1 MPSFCRTFLIAVLAG
16 LATAPPA
23 APAEPPAGRELH
35 VDPVEG
41 NDAEDGL
48 RKPVRTIGRAIR
60 LAQPGDTIHLRPM
73 EYRDQ
78 AAFQD
83 KSGAPGRS
91 ITLDG
96 HGATLNGCDPLDAA
110 AWTEVSEGLYRHDN
124 LLPLTDAI
132 VARWFFLQNGKPNR
146 MERCSKGPSQPL
158 KAPEALR
165 PGEWTF
171 VKDEAR
177 TKAARP
183 GYIHGAFWIR
193 TAEGQ
198 SLAEARIEA
207 PLRMAGV
214 SMHGDCSHLVV
225 RNVTSI
231 HPYNDGFNLSNCRDI
246 MFENIRAIDCGDDGI
261 SAHGECDYSV
271 AGFASIG
278 NATGIC
284 DTGHSRT
291 SYRRVLIR
299 DCIGFDLYFLDT
311 GTYSVQ
317 DALVVS
323 SAARSLYLSG
333 REMPAEPCRLT
344 LENVLI
350 RREKSENEIR
360 VSANCELTARRTT
373 FLGLDLQA
381 TGGAVRFESC
391 FLGGDVPARAGD
403 TPLPRKPRL
412 HLWPDAVW
420 TGRRNLHDIESV
432 RVGQTTLAAARVSEF
447 PRFVREETDPQFQA
461 GAPVPG
467 DVGADLRRLAGLESP
482 PVSDTSPPAPAL
494 KTNVP
499 EDKP

>member
-1 MPSFCRTFLIAVLAG
+1 MPSFCRTLLIALLAG
-16 LATAPPA
+16 LAA
-23 APAEPPAGRELH
+23 ASAAVPAEPSAGRDLH

-41 NDAEDGL
+41 NDAGDGL
-48 RKPVRTIGRAIR
+48 QKPVRTIGRAIR

-78 AAFQD
+78 ATFQD
-83 KSGAPGRS
+83 KSGAPGRP

-96 HGATLNGCDPLDAA
+96 HGATLNGCDPLDAK
-110 AWTEVSEGLYRHDN
+110 AWTEVSPGLYRHDN

-132 VARWFFLQNGKPNR
+132 IGRWFFLQNGKPNR

-171 VKDEAR
+171 VKDEER

-183 GYIHGAFWIR
+183 GYIYGAFWIR
-193 TAEGQ
+193 TAEGE

-214 SMHGDCSHLVV
+214 SMHGDCSHLVI

-231 HPYNDGFNLSNCRDI
+231 HPYNDGFNLSNCRDVTL
-246 MFENIRAIDCGDDGI
+246 ENIRAIDCGDDGI
-261 SAHGECDYSV
+261 SAHGECDYTV
-271 AGFASIG
+271 TGFASIG

-311 GTYSVQ
+311 GTYFVQ
-317 DALVVS
+317 DALVIS
-323 SAARSLYLSG
+323 SAAKSLYLSG
-333 REMPAEPCRLT
+333 RDRPAEPCRLT

-350 RREKSENEIR
+350 RREKTENEIR
-360 VSANCELTARRTT
+360 VSPNCELTARRTT
-373 FLGLDLQA
+373 FLGLHLQA
-381 TGGAVRFESC
+381 TGGKIRLESC
-391 FLGGDVPARAGD
+391 LLGGDVPA
-403 TPLPRKPRL
+403 PSPPRRPRL
-412 HLWPDAVW
+412 HLWPDAAW
-420 TGRRNLHDIESV
+420 SGRHNLYDVESV
-432 RVGQTTLAAARVSEF
+432 RVGQTTLSGTQTSEF
-447 PRFVREETDPQFQA
+447 PQLVREEADSRFEAVEPL
-461 GAPVPG
+461 PRN
-467 DVGADLRRLAGLESP
+467 VGADAERLAELESLGERP
-482 PVSDTSPPAPAL
+482 
-494 KTNVP
+494 
-499 EDKP
+499 

>member
-1 MPSFCRTFLIAVLAG
+1 MPSFCRTLLIALLAG
-16 LATAPPA
+16 LAA
-23 APAEPPAGRELH
+23 ASAAVPAEPSAGRDLH

-41 NDAEDGL
+41 NDAGDGL
-48 RKPVRTIGRAIR
+48 QKPVRTIGRAIR
-60 LAQPGDTIHLRPM
+60 LAQPGDTIHLRPV

-78 AAFQD
+78 ATFLD
-83 KSGAPGRS
+83 KSGAPGRP

-110 AWTEVSEGLYRHDN
+110 AWTEVSPGLYRHDN
-124 LLPLTDAI
+124 LLSLTDAI
-132 VARWFFLQNGKPNR
+132 IGRWFFLQNGKPNR

-158 KAPEALR
+158 KAPEALQ

-171 VKDEAR
+171 VKNEER

-183 GYIHGAFWIR
+183 GYIYGTFWIR

-198 SLAEARIEA
+198 SLAEAGIEA

-214 SMHGDCSHLVV
+214 SMHGTCSHLVI

-231 HPYNDGFNLSNCRDI
+231 HPYNDGFNLSNCRDVTL
-246 MFENIRAIDCGDDGI
+246 ENIRAIDCGDDGI
-261 SAHGECDYSV
+261 SAHGECDYTV
-271 AGFASIG
+271 TGFASIG

-317 DALVVS
+317 DALLIS
-323 SAARSLYLSG
+323 SAAKSVYLSG
-333 REMPAEPCRLT
+333 RETPAEPCRLT

-350 RREKSENEIR
+350 RREKTENEIR
-360 VSANCELTARRTT
+360 VSTNCELTARRTT

-381 TGGAVRFESC
+381 TGGAVRLDRC
-391 FLGGDVPARAGD
+391 LLGGDVPVRVPASA
-403 TPLPRKPRL
+403 TPRKPRL
-412 HLWPDAVW
+412 HLWPEAVW
-420 TGRRNLHDIESV
+420 SGRHNLYELESV
-432 RVGQTTLAAARVSEF
+432 RVGQATLSGERLSEF
-447 PRFVREETDPQFQA
+447 PRLVREEIDSRLQK
-461 GAPVPG
+461 GESVPG
-467 DVGADLRRLAGLESP
+467 DIGADLQSLAGLESMERDP
-482 PVSDTSPPAPAL
+482 
-494 KTNVP
+494 
-499 EDKP
+499 